1 MDTRLYRAYRTLGLR
16 PGASPEEVRQ
26 AHRDLAQVWHPD
38 RFADNARLRDK
49 AGRNLQRI
57 NEAYGLLRDYTP
69 PADLRV
75 SRMTASIS
83 AILDLGDLV
92 QGTTPHRPPRPRPAR
107 TRPRRTI
114 LGLDLSQTQGVRFGR
129 TLVRLTVGVIV
140 IILAVALVL
149 VLR

>member
-1 MDTRLYRAYRTLGLR
+1 METRIYRAYRTLGLR
-16 PGASPEEVRQ
+16 PGARAEEVKQ

-57 NEAYGLLRDYTP
+57 NEAYGVLRDYTP
-69 PADLRV
+69 PPDPRV
-75 SRMTASIS
+75 SRVTASIS

-92 QGTTPHRPPRPRPAR
+92 QGTAPHRPPRQHPAR

-114 LGLDLSQTQGVRFGR
+114 LGLNLSGTQGHRFGR
-129 TLVRLTVGVIV
+129 TLVRLSIGIIV
-140 IILAVALVL
+140 IFLAVVL
-149 VLR
+149 VLLLR